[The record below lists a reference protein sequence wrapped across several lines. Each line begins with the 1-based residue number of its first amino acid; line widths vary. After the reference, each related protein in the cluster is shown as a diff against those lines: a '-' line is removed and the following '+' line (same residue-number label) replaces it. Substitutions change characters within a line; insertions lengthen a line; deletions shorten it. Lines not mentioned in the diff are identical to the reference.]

1 MVKKPV
7 SWIELVKIKSDE
19 LKKAGDA
26 GGLKKAIKES
36 KAVWEDIKAGKHDLY
51 VQGKSSTRKGKE
63 GKKGKKG
70 KTEKNSKNTKK
81 EKHSKLDVD
90 AEAILK
96 ICNSSSSSSLKI
108 KKIKKMLG
116 KKTRKVQ
123 EVPEIITMM
132 DGKSP
137 VDKDGP
143 EEPAEP

>member
-36 KAVWEDIKAGKHDLY
+36 KAVWGDIKAGKHDLY
-51 VQGKSSTRKGKE
+51 VQGKSSTRKGK
-63 GKKGKKG
+63 KGKKG
-70 KTEKNSKNTKK
+70 KTEKKSKK

-132 DGKSP
+132 GGQLGDGHEGNDVSAK
-137 VDKDGP
+137 
-143 EEPAEP
+143 

>member
-51 VQGKSSTRKGKE
+51 VQGKSSTRKGKKE
-63 GKKGKKG
+63 KKEKKG
-70 KTEKNSKNTKK
+70 KTEKNTKNSKK

-116 KKTRKVQ
+116 KKTRKVH
-123 EVPEIITMM
+123 EVPEMITTMGGEPE
-132 DGKSP
+132 DPK
-137 VDKDGP
+137 KDD
-143 EEPAEP
+143 EMSAK